1 MANLQKKR
9 LEDIIKEQSWNI
21 GVGGLKLGNALLGLG
36 FNNKGKVTG
45 NIGTKLAPGVT
56 IGARTD
62 DVGHWFNKLTGKSK
76 KPTDN
81 KSTTSGK
88 IYPKTGYKNIH
99 SKKGYDTSLKPG
111 DTGYKSAARR
121 RQLAALRNQ

>member
-21 GVGGLKLGNALLGLG
+21 GLGGLKLGNALLGLG

-45 NIGTKLAPGVT
+45 NIGTKLGNSGVT
-56 IGARTD
+56 IGASTD
-62 DVGHWFNKLTGKSK
+62 DVGHWFNKLTGKYEK
-76 KPTDN
+76 TPDN
-81 KSTTSGK
+81 KTTPK
-88 IYPKTGYKNIH
+88 KYPKTGYKNIH
-99 SKKGYDTSLKPG
+99 QKSKGYDTSLKPG
-111 DTGYKSAARR
+111 DKGYKSSARR